1 MANLDIS
8 SVAKLIII
16 LHILQVVGLLIQFL
30 LNRDYKGNGWWLLWS
45 ISIAAGVIFLSLRS
59 IPWLT
64 LHAIFLQNSLILLGI
79 VFMYTGIMR
88 FLGRKEN
95 SLLLYSGYLVYEI
108 LMFYFLYFEDSSHA
122 RSIIFAAGMMIAT
135 FLTGYSLIRYKDKSV
150 IFSANFLSSFML
162 LYVSFYIIRL
172 IYLFKNPDLG
182 SYMSQDWTTVL
193 QYILGLIAGLL
204 YTFGL
209 IFMVNQ
215 KLHFDMKAAKEHFET
230 VFNLSPDAVLI
241 TRLSDG
247 NIIDINHA
255 FTAITGF
262 TREVSINRKTTDLG
276 LWKDESLRK
285 NMVNALSGNLPY
297 INQELEFQKSDGTT
311 LKGLFST
318 SLIYLKG
325 VPHTISV
332 TKDITERVEAENK
345 LRQKKEELE
354 AANSE
359 KDRLFSVIS
368 HDLKNSFNIF
378 LGYTDILFQD
388 IDKFNRQEI
397 NTMAKNMNVAARNLY
412 KLLENLLEWSVFRR
426 GLTKINPESLSLYR
440 LAEETVDHVHAA
452 AQEKNIRIET
462 RMPHDIFVMADRAM
476 AGVILRNLL
485 INAIKFTQ
493 RNGVIDI
500 SSYRADSRRISIT
513 VQDNGI
519 GMSEEVRRSLFNIG
533 SDTKRRGTDNE
544 PSSGLGLIL
553 VNEYVTKLGGTISV
567 ESEEG
572 KGSRFTVIL
581 PSS

>member
-1 MANLDIS
+1 M
-8 SVAKLIII
+8 
-16 LHILQVVGLLIQFL
+16 
-30 LNRDYKGNGWWLLWS
+30 
-45 ISIAAGVIFLSLRS
+45 
-59 IPWLT
+59 
-64 LHAIFLQNSLILLGI
+64 
-79 VFMYTGIMR
+79 
-88 FLGRKEN
+88 
-95 SLLLYSGYLVYEI
+95 
-108 LMFYFLYFEDSSHA
+108 
-122 RSIIFAAGMMIAT
+122 
-135 FLTGYSLIRYKDKSV
+135 
-150 IFSANFLSSFML
+150 
-162 LYVSFYIIRL
+162 
-172 IYLFKNPDLG
+172 
-182 SYMSQDWTTVL
+182 
-193 QYILGLIAGLL
+193 
-204 YTFGL
+204 
-209 IFMVNQ
+209 
-215 KLHFDMKAAKEHFET
+215 
-230 VFNLSPDAVLI
+230 
-241 TRLSDG
+241 
-247 NIIDINHA
+247 
-255 FTAITGF
+255 
-262 TREVSINRKTTDLG
+262 
-276 LWKDESLRK
+276 
-285 NMVNALSGNLPY
+285 
-297 INQELEFQKSDGTT
+297 
-311 LKGLFST
+311 
-318 SLIYLKG
+318 
-325 VPHTISV
+325 
-332 TKDITERVEAENK
+332 
-345 LRQKKEELE
+345 RQKKEELE

-440 LAEETVDHVHAA
+440 LAEETVDYVHAA